1 MLLEKIFIFVLGSVV
16 GSFLNVC
23 IYRMPCNKSVVFPAS
38 YCPTCMKPIHWYDN
52 IPLLSFLIL
61 KGRCRFC
68 KTKISWQYPVVELLT
83 ALTFSFFFN
92 HFGLTLRLPVYLIF
106 ACGLIAAT
114 FIDIEHRIIPDEIS
128 VSGIAAGLL
137 FSLFFPSLQNTNS
150 HWWSLL
156 RSFIG
161 AMVGGGVIFI
171 MGLIG
176 DWIFKK
182 ESIGGGDVKLLAAI
196 GAFVGWQKVL
206 LAFFIAPVFGAIV
219 GIIIKIKTKESII
232 PYGPFLSLAGLI
244 SLFWYAQVM
253 RMIFGYSF

>member
-1 MLLEKIFIFVLGSVV
+1 MAQRILIFVFGSIV

-23 IYRMPCNKSVVFPAS
+23 IYRMPRNRSIVFPAS
-38 YCPTCMKPIHWYDN
+38 FCPTCNKPIRWYDN

-61 KGRCRFC
+61 KASCRFC
-68 KTKISWQYPVVELLT
+68 KAKISWQYPVVELLT
-83 ALTFSFFFN
+83 ALTFLFFFN
-92 HFGLTLRLPVYLIF
+92 HFGLTWRLPVYLIF
-106 ACGLIAAT
+106 ACGLIVAT
-114 FIDIEHRIIPDEIS
+114 FVDIEHRIIPDEIS
-128 VSGIAAGLL
+128 VGGIAAGLL
-137 FSLFFPSLQNTNS
+137 LCLLFPSLQGTSN
-150 HWWSLL
+150 HWWSLWY
-156 RSFIG
+156 SFIG

-171 MGLIG
+171 MGVIG

-206 LAFFIAPVFGAIV
+206 LAFFVAPLFGAIV

-232 PYGPFLSLAGLI
+232 PYGPFLSLAGLV